1 LESEKDGNAVH
12 NVMEL
17 VNFLLNLFGWFIWAG
32 AFVFP
37 RYAVRSS
44 QPITLLSTLRSES
57 PQSYGRLFLFA
68 GLLLLIFLRAVAYW
82 NFAPPGSALPAVDF
96 GMLSV
101 SFRTDSLVHMI
112 CYSLSSFLVFIYVYY
127 LCVFGLSMTCRQ
139 RTRVDSIES
148 LINQQLGS
156 AAYWHPGMK
165 LAVTGGVGTL
175 LWILVGAGLIRI
187 QALPETWSLGV
198 IIFQSP
204 FVAASLW
211 FTFFFVILA
220 VIGLHFLNSYVYLG
234 KKILWDFIDETAK
247 FYLLIFRNLPLLV
260 GKFDFAPILGFLT
273 YWLLYRIGDACLR
286 MVFERLPG

>member
-1 LESEKDGNAVH
+1 
-12 NVMEL
+12 MEH
-17 VNFLLNLFGWFIWAG
+17 VNFLLNLVGWFIWAG

-44 QPITLLSTLRSES
+44 QPLTLLSTLRSES
-57 PQSYGRLFLFA
+57 PQSYGRLFLVA
-68 GLLLLIFLRAVAYW
+68 GLVLLIFLRAVAYW
-82 NFAPPGSALPAVDF
+82 NFAPAGSVLPAVDF
-96 GMLSV
+96 GVLSV
-101 SFRTDSLVHMI
+101 KFRTDSLVHMV
-112 CYSLSSFLVFIYVYY
+112 CYSLSSFVVFLYVYY

-156 AAYWHPGMK
+156 AAFWHPGLK
-165 LAVTGGVGTL
+165 LAVTAVCGAL
-175 LWILVGAGLIRI
+175 LWFSLGAGLIRI

-198 IIFQSP
+198 LILQSP

-211 FTFFFVILA
+211 STFFFMILS

-234 KKILWDFIDETAK
+234 EKVIWGFIDETAK

-260 GKFDFAPILGFLT
+260 GKFDFAPILGFLA

-286 MVFERLPG
+286 MAFERLPG